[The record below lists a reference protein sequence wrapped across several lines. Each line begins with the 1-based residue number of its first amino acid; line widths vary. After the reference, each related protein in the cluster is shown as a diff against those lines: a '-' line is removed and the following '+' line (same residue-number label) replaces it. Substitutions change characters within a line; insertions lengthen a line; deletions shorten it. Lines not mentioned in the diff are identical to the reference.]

1 VKTHKSLPIGLI
13 LLICFSLLPISAS
26 AAQTITT
33 PISDYPSFN
42 CYRDAASLTAT
53 LQDLSLTY
61 PTLSAF
67 EEIGNSVEGRSIY
80 TLEIGNEANA
90 NKPHFIL
97 LAGLHGN
104 DFSQP
109 ELGLQLAETLL
120 EGYETDAD
128 LRWIVDNVE
137 IDLILLVNPDGRIE
151 AEGQAAIFSDPKDV
165 SFITNKN
172 NVDLEKN
179 FCFPI
184 AESSEACST
193 FPFEPETQAILKYL
207 KTKLG
212 EATSGQVPQ
221 KDSQNLFIY
230 FSSHNKD
237 PLNLDFFSKF
247 QGKLRIPKSYIV
259 NPPDLT
265 DPAQPWLSEL
275 TEMLRVTNSDPK
287 YSIEIYNTTGFPP
300 TNFPVEFTYFSYGI
314 ASVELS
320 APPTYDSRPLDC
332 YLFTS
337 EHVNNNMSLLLNAAK
352 SATQPYKIGYGPIV
366 AELVKTEGTATGVNY
381 RALILAKN
389 QIPDMPES
397 NPITSIWYYI
407 DQPTGTISGELHDWY
422 EINENPYTSAIVF
435 SVPTEGL
442 TPGKHILTLQACSLD
457 EATNPSEV
465 CGLPLSAF
473 LDVPD
478 PQNPVDPNPTDPIDP
493 DPTEPV
499 DPDPT
504 EPVDPDPP
512 GTGSKIIYLPLIRR

>member
-1 VKTHKSLPIGLI
+1 VITRKRLPIGLI
-13 LLICFSLLPISAS
+13 LFFCIALLPFSYS
-26 AAQTITT
+26 TAQTVAPPANTI
-33 PISDYPSFN
+33 PNFD
-42 CYRDAASLTAT
+42 CYRDANSLMAKMAY
-53 LQDLSLTY
+53 LAESYPNLSELV
-61 PTLSAF
+61 
-67 EEIGNSVEGRSIY
+67 EIGESFEGAPIY
-80 TLEIGNEANA
+80 ALEIGIENNA

-109 ELGLQLAETLL
+109 EVGLQLAETLL
-120 EGYETDAD
+120 AGYETNAD

-137 IDLILLVNPDGRIE
+137 IDLILLANPDGRMK
-151 AEGQAAIFSDPKDV
+151 AEVQAGMYFESSDV
-165 SFITNKN
+165 TSVTNKN
-172 NVDLEKN
+172 NVDLEEN
-179 FCFPI
+179 FCFQI

-275 TEMLRVTNSDPK
+275 TEMLRVTDSDPK

-300 TNFPVEFTYFSYGI
+300 TNFSVEFTYFSYGI

-320 APPTYDSRPLDC
+320 APPTNDSHPLDC
-332 YLFTS
+332 SLFTS
-337 EHVNNNMSLLLNAAK
+337 EHIKNYTSLLLNAAK
-352 SATQPYKIGYGPIV
+352 SAAQPYKISYGPIV
-366 AELVKTEGTATGVNY
+366 AELVKTENTATEVNY
-381 RALILAKN
+381 RAVILEKN
-389 QIPDMPES
+389 QIPNMPES
-397 NPITSIWYYI
+397 NPITSVRYFINQPKVTSSVELQGWNKI
-407 DQPTGTISGELHDWY
+407 DT
-422 EINENPYTSAIVF
+422 NPYTSAIEF

-442 TPGKHILTLQACSLD
+442 TPGKHVLTLQACSHD
-457 EATNPSEV
+457 EVDNPNGE

-473 LDVPD
+473 LNVPD
-478 PQNPVDPNPTDPIDP
+478 PENPVDP

-504 EPVDPDPP
+504 EPVNPDRPD
-512 GTGSKIIYLPLIRR
+512 TGNKIIYLPLIGR